1 MVSKLLLFT
10 PKTILYNLAY
20 KKYKHLNIKHIKH
33 SLKLTAIFELLIKK
47 KTIEKLIF
55 FILGFYPFCHVF
67 GTLQCM
73 MLKQTS
79 HKIMQTMIF
88 RINQ

>member
-47 KTIEKLIF
+47 NNRKINLF
-55 FILGFYPFCHVF
+55 YSWLLSILPCIWYSSVYDAEADFP
-67 GTLQCM
+67 
-73 MLKQTS
+73 
-79 HKIMQTMIF
+79 
-88 RINQ
+88 